1 MIVLILAV
9 SEDTEDPLPNH
20 TQQRM
25 ASEEGAP
32 RVLDRRGE
40 LLCEL
45 NPAIE
50 LTDWQQTGIAGQ
62 RCVRNLDMNWSRR
75 GKTP

>member
-1 MIVLILAV
+1 
-9 SEDTEDPLPNH
+9 
-20 TQQRM
+20 M
-25 ASEEGAP
+25 ASEERVP

-40 LLCEL
+40 LPYEL

-75 GKTP
+75 EKIQ